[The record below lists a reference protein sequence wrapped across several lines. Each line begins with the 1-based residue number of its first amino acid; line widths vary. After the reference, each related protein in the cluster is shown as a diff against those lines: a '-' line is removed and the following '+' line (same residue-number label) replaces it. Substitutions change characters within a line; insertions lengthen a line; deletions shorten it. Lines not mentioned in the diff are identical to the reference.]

1 MVLHYDFLDSCN
13 LIVDPWTLRVLGWP
27 FLISIKLIIYKKKKN
42 DVTLWCFSLTVIY
55 HLFFL
60 YFIKEKTYYFILS
73 IQDWL
78 LLGQQQLSLNF
89 KTLEA
94 TVDLQETRLS
104 LECFHCSCFLS
115 SVRLLNL
122 VSLLYCMASIKK
134 FIRITL
140 QSLYNLLFLFKHFL
154 IFSFNVDTI

>member
-1 MVLHYDFLDSCN
+1 MMLQYDFLDSCN
-13 LIVDPWTLRVLGWP
+13 LIVDPCTLRVLGWP
-27 FLISIKLIIYKKKKN
+27 FLISIKLIIYKKKTMWHY
-42 DVTLWCFSLTVIY
+42 DLSLLQLSNTY
-55 HLFFL
+55 FFL

-104 LECFHCSCFLS
+104 LERFHCSCFLS
-115 SVRLLNL
+115 SIRLLNL
-122 VSLLYCMASIKK
+122 VGLLYCMASIKK

>member
-1 MVLHYDFLDSCN
+1 MMLHDDFLDSCN
-13 LIVDPWTLRVLGWP
+13 LIVDPCILRVLGWP
-27 FLISIKLIIYKKKKN
+27 FLISIKLITYKKKMMLHY
-42 DVTLWCFSLTVIY
+42 DLSLLQLSNTY
-55 HLFFL
+55 FFIL
-60 YFIKEKTYYFILS
+60 NKRKTYYFILS

-94 TVDLQETRLS
+94 TVDLRETRLS
-104 LECFHCSCFLS
+104 LERFHFSCFLS
-115 SVRLLNL
+115 SIRLLNL
-122 VSLLYCMASIKK
+122 VGLLYCMASIKK

>member
-13 LIVDPWTLRVLGWP
+13 LIVDPWTLRVLEWP
-27 FLISIKLIIYKKKKN
+27 FLISIKLIIYKKKTMLHY
-42 DVTLWCFSLTVIY
+42 DLSLLQLSNTY
-55 HLFFL
+55 FFL